1 MNLFINDTY
10 VKLIA
15 GQASPPPAGFDV
27 ELNLLDQVIKY
38 NQLRGQV
45 LLQNMPPDQGQEL
58 MRLLMGHKFED
69 ITCITIQSPNYAA
82 LKAQIKNSFKI
93 LKAAGGVVAQ
103 PQSPEILLI
112 HRLGKWD
119 FPKGKLE
126 EGEKFKVAAVREV
139 EEECHIKVARGK
151 RLTTTWH
158 NYTQGR
164 TEILKQTR
172 WYEMQCLDDSQMKP
186 QKEEDIDQIAW
197 MKPEEAQ
204 VALAESYQSIRFV
217 LRTFLNYRQRIS

>member
-10 VKLIA
+10 VKLVA
-15 GQASPPPAGFDV
+15 GQVSPPQAGFDV
-27 ELNLLDQVIKY
+27 ALDLIDQVIKY

-45 LLQNMPPDQGQEL
+45 LLQNMRPDQAQEL
-58 MRLLMGHKFED
+58 IQLLMGHKFED
-69 ITCITIQSPNYAA
+69 IACITIQSPNYTA
-82 LKAQIKNSFKI
+82 LKTQIKNSFKI
-93 LKAAGGVVAQ
+93 LKAAGGVVSQAQ
-103 PQSPEILLI
+103 SAKLLLI

-186 QKEEDIDQIAW
+186 QTEEDIDQIAW
-197 MKPEEAQ
+197 MEPNEAQ
-204 VALAESYQSIRFV
+204 AALVNSYQSIQFV
-217 LRTFLNYRQRIS
+217 LRTFLAYRHQAR